1 MSEKTWARLADELA
15 RGAEDAGKW
24 VVAVRGRRH
33 PASGVLLGKDAI
45 VTVHHAIPR
54 EDEISVVVGPGRR
67 VAARVAGRD
76 PGTDL
81 AVLRLS
87 EPVETSTTPWGT
99 AAKPRVG
106 ELTLALGRT
115 WRGNIVASSGVLSG
129 VIRDAWR
136 TWRGGELDQFI
147 RPDLNLYAGFSGGP
161 LLNAQGEFAGINTG
175 GLHRSPI
182 TIPAGTVT
190 RVAAALLEKGRVE
203 RPYLGLAMQ
212 SVGLPESLRAGLNL
226 KGGEG
231 LLIAHVEP
239 GSPAEKAGLLLG
251 DTLIE
256 LGGKPVT
263 DTDDVQGVLRSGK
276 IGLDLEAIVIR
287 GGSITK
293 MKIKLEAR
301 PAR

>member
-1 MSEKTWARLADELA
+1 MSEKTWATLSEELA
-15 RGAEDAGKW
+15 RGAEQAGRW

-45 VTVHHAIPR
+45 VTVNHAVPR
-54 EDEISVVVGPGRR
+54 EDEIGVVLNAGER
-67 VAARVAGRD
+67 VSARVAGRD

-81 AVLRLS
+81 AVLRLTQ
-87 EPVETSTTPWGT
+87 PVEITTPPWANGF
-99 AAKPRVG
+99 KPRVG

-115 WRGNIVASSGVLSG
+115 WRGNIVASAGVLSG
-129 VIRDAWR
+129 VIQSAWR
-136 TWRGGELDQFI
+136 TWRGGELDQFV

-161 LLNAQGEFAGINTG
+161 LLNAQGKFAGINTA

-182 TIPAGTVT
+182 TIPADTVT

-212 SVGLPESLRAGLNL
+212 SVDLPESLRAGLNL
-226 KGGEG
+226 KAGEG
-231 LLIAHVEP
+231 LLIVHVEP

-256 LGGKPVT
+256 LGGQPVA
-263 DTDDVQGVLRSGK
+263 DTDDVQDVLRAGK
-276 IGLDLEAIVIR
+276 IGSDLEAIVIR
-287 GGSITK
+287 GGAIAKVRLTLQS
-293 MKIKLEAR
+293 R
-301 PAR
+301 PGR